1 MTAPQRTF
9 SLRGPAVN
17 ALSNEPNEPELWLS
31 REPGQAPTPT
41 RELSQD
47 LLLGYPV
54 VVNHDVEYTAIK
66 IIREPS
72 SSGAAVASFNF
83 LASGV
88 EDRAHEDTMLAR
100 SCALLDKFGR
110 ILDAYLSRHPEKAR
124 LAQERLVLPNA
135 ASRIFVDPDMVEE
148 AFNAQ
153 YSARTLYL
161 VQCLLELG
169 KEAVRWQEKAV
180 KQVDGEDTALLPTSP
195 TETVRIA
202 TSRHLQDKLLITE
215 PSVLRLGQ
223 SSVVANADFYVVCGE
238 QVIATMESKPGCNPR
253 EIGVLV
259 RDRLDPFDL
268 AQDGGVKAKDWNS
281 TLLLQLASQAVATGL
296 SMGCLIADWGRV
308 LLPYEVV
315 REPCP
320 DNGRGTSAGVRKARV
335 IFSSSPSFYDVL
347 GGHTELI
354 AAKREV
360 SSGLQNSNSKSF
372 QFTSLPN
379 AVFYILAWVL
389 RAVEAARDKEEGL
402 VREAA
407 RAGDESSKPPEDRGA
422 GPSSKRGPPDSD
434 PSDRDAQKPRGA
446 DRSASGPVAP
456 RAGQKGHSGGGDKS
470 KKGKGKETRHH
481 DEYEALVQQFR
492 LLTTYTSS
500 YTPIDEGTFATVHL
514 CLVKKALLD
523 SAVGGDHQSDHLGGK
538 SSFKVLPYASLDEV
552 DALLKVQRVPLEQQH
567 RGGKI
572 DWRLE
577 EPDGPP
583 MSEEDRINIQRR
595 TMREL
600 SVFLRCQDV
609 QGLFIPKLY
618 GVVSPRNC
626 PFSTAHKLM
635 IQCIDGGPVSKTPRK
650 MYLLWREELVTS
662 AVRALGMLHSRAV
675 WHGDISNNNILVEW
689 RKHGAHALESS
700 TYERVEP
707 EQVLEAVQEAQGNMG
722 ISEEDFKPQVDKF
735 RAADADAGENSAIV
749 LTPTSSPLQSL
760 KATIRPH
767 IWLIDFA
774 DSQSVDAEA
783 EDGREMISSELETMK
798 RFFARMD
805 TRYQ

>member
-1 MTAPQRTF
+1 
-9 SLRGPAVN
+9 
-17 ALSNEPNEPELWLS
+17 LWLS
-31 REPGQAPTPT
+31 REPGQAPTPIS
-41 RELSQD
+41 ELQND
-47 LLLGYPV
+47 PLLGYPV
-54 VVNHDVEYTAIK
+54 RVEDDVEYTATKTIP
-66 IIREPS
+66 RPS
-72 SSGAAVASFNF
+72 STAAAVASLNV

-88 EDRAHEDTMLAR
+88 EDNTGGETMLAR
-100 SCALLDKFGR
+100 SCALFDRFGR
-110 ILDAYLSRHPEKAR
+110 VLDAYLSRHPEKAR
-124 LAQERLVLPNA
+124 LAQERLVMPNA
-135 ASRIFVDPDMVEE
+135 ASRIFVDPDMNEE
-148 AFNAQ
+148 AFNAE
-153 YSARTLYL
+153 YSERTLYL

-169 KEAVRWQEKAV
+169 QEAVRWQETIV
-180 KQVDGEDTALLPTSP
+180 KEVDAEYTALLPTSP

-202 TSRHLQDKLLITE
+202 TSRHLRDKLLISE
-215 PSVLRLGQ
+215 SSVLRLGQ
-223 SSVVANADFYVVCGE
+223 SSEIANADFYVVCGE

-253 EIGVLV
+253 EIGILV

-268 AQDGGVKAKDWNS
+268 AQDEDVKAKDWDS
-281 TLLLQLASQAVATGL
+281 TLLLQLASQSAATAL

-308 LLPYEVV
+308 LLPYEVK
-315 REPCP
+315 REPCT
-320 DNGRGTSAGVRKARV
+320 DDERGTAAEVSKARI
-335 IFSSSPSFYDVL
+335 IFSSTPSFYDVL
-347 GGHTELI
+347 GGPNALV
-354 AAKREV
+354 AAKRDV
-360 SSGLQNSNSKSF
+360 CSGLQNSNSKSF

-389 RAVEAARDKEEGL
+389 RAVEAARDQEKEL
-402 VREAA
+402 VQEPA
-407 RAGDESSKPPEDRGA
+407 RAGDESSNPPEDRVE
-422 GPSSKRGPPDSD
+422 RGPPDSD

-470 KKGKGKETRHH
+470 RQGKGKETRHH
-481 DEYEALVQQFR
+481 DDYEALVQQFR

-583 MSEEDRINIQRR
+583 MSEEDRIDIQRR

-626 PFSTAHKLM
+626 PLSTAHKLM
-635 IQCIDGGPVSKTPRK
+635 IQCIEGGPVSKIPRK

-689 RKHGAHALESS
+689 RKYGAHALESS

-707 EQVLEAVQEAQGNMG
+707 EQVLEAVQEAQDNMG

-735 RAADADAGENSAIV
+735 RAADADAGEDSAIV

-767 IWLIDFA
+767 IWFIDFA
-774 DSQSVDAEA
+774 ESEVVDADTEV
-783 EDGREMISSELETMK
+783 GKEMLASELKKVEDL
-798 RFFARMD
+798 FARLD
-805 TRYQ
+805 SRYQ